1 MVGHSRF
8 LEQAQAVAGLMAL
21 AQGATAGSAGAA
33 SAGARLDGA
42 VLRLRA
48 ASTPLMAV
56 LDPEAQAAIRG
67 DGPA

>member
-1 MVGHSRF
+1 
-8 LEQAQAVAGLMAL
+8 MAL
-21 AQGATAGSAGAA
+21 AQGATAGSASAA

-42 VLRLRA
+42 VQKLRA
-48 ASTPLMAV
+48 ASTPLIAV